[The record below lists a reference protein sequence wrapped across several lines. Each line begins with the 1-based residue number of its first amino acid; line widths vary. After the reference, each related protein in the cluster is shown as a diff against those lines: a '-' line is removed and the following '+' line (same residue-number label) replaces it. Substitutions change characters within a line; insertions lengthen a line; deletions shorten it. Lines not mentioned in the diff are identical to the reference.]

1 MTEEVYN
8 LVKGYDTL
16 SNQQRKRE
24 VKNDYAKKGF
34 DKQNE
39 WSGDD
44 DEWDDKMAAGN
55 QGGDSCGQIIQ
66 CGRCCRGLRLSAVR
80 CWR

>member
-1 MTEEVYN
+1 MGRFLQFPVTSNPTITTALGNNKSKTTTIKLHSVFTNDRRSLY

-44 DEWDDKMAAGN
+44 DE
-55 QGGDSCGQIIQ
+55 
-66 CGRCCRGLRLSAVR
+66 
-80 CWR
+80 

>member
-1 MTEEVYN
+1 MGRFLKFPVTSNPTIKTALGNNKSKNTIKLHSVFTNDRRSLY

-16 SNQQRKRE
+16 SNQQRKIE
-24 VKNDYAKKGF
+24 VRNDYAKKGF

-44 DEWDDKMAAGN
+44 DE
-55 QGGDSCGQIIQ
+55 
-66 CGRCCRGLRLSAVR
+66 
-80 CWR
+80 

>member
-1 MTEEVYN
+1 MGRFLKFPVTSNPTIKTALGNNKSKNAIKLHSVFTNDRRSLY
-8 LVKGYDTL
+8 LVEGYDTL
-16 SNQQRKRE
+16 SKQQRKRE

-44 DEWDDKMAAGN
+44 DE
-55 QGGDSCGQIIQ
+55 
-66 CGRCCRGLRLSAVR
+66 
-80 CWR
+80 

>member
-1 MTEEVYN
+1 MFTNDRRSLY

-44 DEWDDKMAAGN
+44 DE
-55 QGGDSCGQIIQ
+55 
-66 CGRCCRGLRLSAVR
+66 
-80 CWR
+80 